1 MQSKADLCSQ
11 ATSFVQ
17 YKKRMA
23 NALTLKTYVKE
34 LATHFLL
41 RMRDWGA
48 EIASDARTQ
57 FTLEGP
63 SKQKRATPI
72 AFED

>member
-1 MQSKADLCSQ
+1 MQSQADLCSQ

-48 EIASDARTQ
+48 EIASDTRTQ
-57 FTLEGP
+57 FTLEAQA
-63 SKQKRATPI
+63 SKKSNTNR
-72 AFED
+72 F